1 MSEKHPIEGIMY
13 TGLQG
18 LKNMIDVNTIVGDA
32 ITSPDGSVIIPIS
45 KVAIGFAVGGTEF
58 EKPSAKKGNADDDRN
73 MFGGATGGG
82 ISLTPEAFLVVGNG
96 KIRMISVTPQ
106 NSVYDRLLDFAPEAI
121 DRISEIFKKP
131 KNETKAAEPKSAAEV
146 IAEVKATQN
155 PEKIVVENAEN
166 ADSAE

>member
-18 LKNMIDVNTIVGDA
+18 LKDMIDVNTIVGDP

-58 EKPSAKKGNADDDRN
+58 ERPSSKKNDSSEGKN

-82 ISLTPEAFLVVGNG
+82 ISLTPEAFLIVGNG

-106 NSVYDRLLDFAPEAI
+106 NSVYDRLLDFAPDAI
-121 DRISEIFKKP
+121 DKISELFKKP
-131 KNETKAAEPKSAAEV
+131 KKEHSVNDTKSATV
-146 IAEVKATQN
+146 ISKVKETQN
-155 PEKIVVENAEN
+155 PEKIVVESAEY